1 MKFKQVIKP
10 KSSGHSSTPRQRPQ
24 RGVLAPLAV
33 VEHAA
38 SAWSRRHGSEQKG
51 PHAADLTLLLDE
63 DFKVLVDDG
72 NRKQD
77 AGSRPNGTQE
87 VSQHGEGPD
96 AKPTEG
102 RGRGDVPGEGD
113 GSATGRQ
120 QIPPAWPPSP
130 RLQEG
135 PGRHLLTP

>member
-1 MKFKQVIKP
+1 MGNSNRLLNQSP
-10 KSSGHSSTPRQRPQ
+10 QATAAPPRQRPQ
-24 RGVLAPLAV
+24 RGFLVPFLAI

-38 SAWSRRHGSEQKG
+38 SAWSRGHGSEQKG

-77 AGSRPNGTQE
+77 PGSRPNGTQE

-113 GSATGRQ
+113 ESATCRQ

-135 PGRHLLTP
+135 RGS